1 MNDISGLT
9 SAVRAAA
16 AEGRRPA
23 QPGLW
28 KAAEEFQAIF
38 LDHLVRKMR
47 ESEIKSELFDDG
59 PARGVYDGLLSA
71 AIADRMAEA
80 DTMRMTE
87 TLYRRLG
94 GRFAGETEN
103 VSGS

>member
-1 MNDISGLT
+1 MDHIAEVT
-9 SAVRAAA
+9 SPAGRAA
-16 AEGRRPA
+16 AEGRRPE

-28 KAAEEFQAIF
+28 KAAEEFQTLF

-47 ESEIKSELFDDG
+47 ECEIKSELFDED
-59 PARGVYDGLLSA
+59 PARGIYDGMLSS
-71 AIADRMAEA
+71 AIADRMAAA

-94 GRFAGETEN
+94 GRFAGETGN
-103 VSGS
+103 ASGQ